1 MIKQSEIKDIS
12 RQNEVPIS
20 TIERDYT
27 QNWILS
33 FLPKMVFKGGTCLRK
48 IYFQD
53 YRFSDDLDFTLLK
66 ETDIVNLE
74 DKILNAIQQAKTIS
88 NIEFI
93 NEINSKEVKNG
104 YSFDIYFRITRL
116 TGSPLKIKLD
126 VTINKNEQIID
137 QIKQKVIYHPYSDK
151 IDVKVLSY
159 SLDEIFAEK
168 TRSLFERTRP
178 RDVYDVWYLNK
189 HKNFNI
195 SLFHRKCEF
204 KKLELDIEE
213 FINRRT
219 KFENAWEASLRH
231 QLPKLPSATDVFD
244 EVIEFL
250 KKIF

>member
-1 MIKQSEIKDIS
+1 M
-12 RQNEVPIS
+12 
-20 TIERDYT
+20 
-27 QNWILS
+27 
-33 FLPKMVFKGGTCLRK
+33 
-48 IYFQD
+48 
-53 YRFSDDLDFTLLK
+53 
-66 ETDIVNLE
+66 
-74 DKILNAIQQAKTIS
+74 
-88 NIEFI
+88 
-93 NEINSKEVKNG
+93 
-104 YSFDIYFRITRL
+104 
-116 TGSPLKIKLD
+116 
-126 VTINKNEQIID
+126 TINKNEQIID

-151 IDVKVLSY
+151 IDAKVLVY

-178 RDVYDVWYLNK
+178 RDVYDVWYLSK

-219 KFENAWEASLRH
+219 KYENAWEASLRH